1 MNTYRLNN
9 GLEIPVLGFGTWKA
23 ADGKEAYEAV
33 LAALKAGYRHI
44 DTAAYYQNEESVGR
58 AIQDSGLSREKL
70 FVTTKLWNT
79 NHTYEEAQAALDESL
94 KKLGLD
100 YVDLYLI
107 HWPNPKPLREEDA
120 WKERNAEV
128 WRAMADMV
136 KAGKVR
142 SIGVSNFLP
151 HHLEA
156 LLKTAQIIP
165 AVNQIRLSPGV
176 YQKEAIEASRKQG
189 ILLEAWG
196 PFGQGE
202 LFQNKHVKE
211 MATRY
216 GKTVAQLALA
226 WSLQEGF
233 LPLPK
238 SVTPERIASNL
249 DCFDFEL
256 TQEDCDYLK
265 NLPVQAGAPDPD
277 QKDF

>member
-33 LAALKAGYRHI
+33 LAALKSGYRHI

-58 AIQDSGLSREKL
+58 AIKDSGLKREDL
-70 FVTTKLWNT
+70 FITTKLWNT
-79 NHTYEEAQAALDESL
+79 HHTYEDAQAALEESL
-94 KKLGLD
+94 EKLGLD

-107 HWPNPKPLREEDA
+107 HWPNPKPLRENDA
-120 WKERNAEV
+120 WKKRNAEV
-128 WRAMADMV
+128 WRAMEDMV

-156 LLKTAQIIP
+156 LLETARVIP
-165 AVNQIRLSPGV
+165 AVNQIRLAPGV
-176 YQKEAIEASRKQG
+176 YQSEAIAASRKHG

-202 LFQNKHVKE
+202 LFQNEQVKE
-211 MATRY
+211 MATKY

-238 SVTPERIASNL
+238 SVTPERITSNL
-249 DCFDFEL
+249 DCFGFEL
-256 TQEDCDYLK
+256 TKEDLEHLRH
-265 NLPVQAGAPDPD
+265 LPVQAGAPDPD